1 MSGSLR
7 IFAVKKNQIFF
18 NSIGL
23 KKKQKIDNLNNIK
36 NFKKKLDF
44 IKREMNNFVL
54 KHTSKNKIV
63 VGLGAATKKEIHY

>member
-7 IFAVKKNQIFF
+7 IFAVKKKKSNFF

-23 KKKQKIDNLNNIK
+23 KKKETKKIDNLNNIK

-44 IKREMNNFVL
+44 IKREN
-54 KHTSKNKIV
+54 
-63 VGLGAATKKEIHY
+63 E